1 MSQPIVAIVGRP
13 NVGKSTLFNKIVQKR
28 ISIVE
33 NSPGVTRDRIYGQA
47 EWAGKEFSVIDT
59 GGIEPYTD
67 DEMLVLMRRQAQLAI
82 DTADV
87 IIFIAD
93 AKSGL
98 TANDYEI
105 SAMIRKTSTPYILAV
120 NKVDGYEKQS
130 LIYEFYNLNL
140 GEPFAIS
147 AEHSLGIGDLLDEV
161 ISKFKSTEMSEEKEK
176 RCRIAVAG
184 RPNVGKSTL
193 INCLLGEERVIVSNI
208 PGTTRDAIDTDFDY
222 EDQKYTLI
230 DTAGLRR
237 KNKIYENIE
246 RYSTIRSI
254 KAIEESD
261 LCLLM
266 LDATQEIGD
275 QDLKIAGLIEDRA
288 KAVIIVVNK
297 WDAIE
302 KETNTMKK
310 LTDEIKR
317 RFHFIDYAPV
327 LFISALNKSR
337 TDKLM
342 PQIQKILIEYDKKI
356 STGLL
361 NSMVAEALLTHQPPS
376 KNGKRLKIYYATQTG
391 THPPSFTFFV
401 NDVTLIQTSYRKYLL
416 NRLREA
422 FEYEGVPILLKFKSR
437 GELV

>member
-147 AEHSLGIGDLLDEV
+147 AEHSLGLGDLLDEV
-161 ISKFKSTEMSEEKEK
+161 ISKFKSTELIEEKEK
-176 RCRIAVAG
+176 RCRIAVVG

-401 NDVTLIQTSYRKYLL
+401 NDVTLIQTSYRKYLQ

>member
-266 LDATQEIGD
+266 LDATQDIGD

-401 NDVTLIQTSYRKYLL
+401 NDVTLIQTSYRKYLQ

>member
-147 AEHSLGIGDLLDEV
+147 AEHSLGLGDLLDEV
-161 ISKFKSTEMSEEKEK
+161 ISKFKSTELIEEKEK
-176 RCRIAVAG
+176 RCRIAVVG

-237 KNKIYENIE
+237 K
-246 RYSTIRSI
+246 
-254 KAIEESD
+254 
-261 LCLLM
+261 
-266 LDATQEIGD
+266 
-275 QDLKIAGLIEDRA
+275 
-288 KAVIIVVNK
+288 
-297 WDAIE
+297 
-302 KETNTMKK
+302 
-310 LTDEIKR
+310 
-317 RFHFIDYAPV
+317 
-327 LFISALNKSR
+327 
-337 TDKLM
+337 
-342 PQIQKILIEYDKKI
+342 
-356 STGLL
+356 
-361 NSMVAEALLTHQPPS
+361 
-376 KNGKRLKIYYATQTG
+376 
-391 THPPSFTFFV
+391 
-401 NDVTLIQTSYRKYLL
+401 
-416 NRLREA
+416 
-422 FEYEGVPILLKFKSR
+422 
-437 GELV
+437 

>member
-147 AEHSLGIGDLLDEV
+147 AEHSLGLGDLLDEV
-161 ISKFKSTEMSEEKEK
+161 ISKFKSTELIEEKEK
-176 RCRIAVAG
+176 RYRIAVVG

-401 NDVTLIQTSYRKYLL
+401 NDVTLIQTSYRKYLQ

>member
-28 ISIVE
+28 VSIVE

-47 EWAGKEFSVIDT
+47 EWCGKEFSVIDT

-87 IIFIAD
+87 IVFIVD
-93 AKSGL
+93 AKAGV

-105 SAMIRKTSTPYILAV
+105 AAIIRKTSTPYILAV
-120 NKVDGYEKQS
+120 NKVDGYEKQNF
-130 LIYEFYNLNL
+130 IYEFYSLDL
-140 GEPFAIS
+140 GQPFAIS

-161 ISKFKSTEMSEEKEK
+161 ISKFNNAEMSEEKEK
-176 RCRIAVAG
+176 RYRIALAG

-193 INCLLGEERVIVSNI
+193 INSLLGEERVIVSNI

-222 EDQKYTLI
+222 ENQKYTLV

-288 KAVIIVVNK
+288 KAVIIIVNK
-297 WDAIE
+297 WDAVE
-302 KETNTMKK
+302 KETNTMKN

-342 PQIQKILIEYDKKI
+342 PQIQKILQEYDKKI

-361 NSMVAEALLTHQPPS
+361 NSMVNDALLTHQPPS

-401 NDVTLIQTSYRKYLL
+401 NDVTLIQTSYRKYLQ

-422 FEYEGVPILLKFKSR
+422 FEFEGVPILLKFKSR
-437 GELV
+437 GEMV

>member
-28 ISIVE
+28 VSIVE

-47 EWAGKEFSVIDT
+47 EWCGKEFSVIDT

-87 IIFIAD
+87 IVFIVD
-93 AKSGL
+93 AKAGV

-105 SAMIRKTSTPYILAV
+105 AAMIRKTSTPYILAV
-120 NKVDGYEKQS
+120 NKVDGYEKQNF
-130 LIYEFYNLNL
+130 IYEFYSLDL
-140 GEPFAIS
+140 GQPFAIS

-161 ISKFKSTEMSEEKEK
+161 ISKFNNAEMSEEKEK
-176 RCRIAVAG
+176 RYRIALAG

-193 INCLLGEERVIVSNI
+193 INSLLGEERVIVSNI

-222 EDQKYTLI
+222 ENQKYTLV

-288 KAVIIVVNK
+288 KAVIIIVNK
-297 WDAIE
+297 WDAVE
-302 KETNTMKK
+302 KETNTMKN

-342 PQIQKILIEYDKKI
+342 PQIQKILQEYDKKI

-361 NSMVAEALLTHQPPS
+361 NSMVNDALLTHQPPS

-391 THPPSFTFFV
+391 MHPPSFTFFV
-401 NDVTLIQTSYRKYLL
+401 NDVTLIQTSYRKYLQ

-422 FEYEGVPILLKFKSR
+422 FEFEGVPILLKFKSR
-437 GELV
+437 GEMV

>member
-28 ISIVE
+28 VSIVE

-93 AKSGL
+93 AKSGV

-105 SAMIRKTSTPYILAV
+105 AAMIRKTSTPYILAV

-161 ISKFKSTEMSEEKEK
+161 ITKFKNTDLSEEKEK

-193 INCLLGEERVIVSNI
+193 INCLLGEERVIVSDI

-222 EDQKYTLI
+222 EDEKYTII

-356 STGLL
+356 STGSL
-361 NSMVAEALLTHQPPS
+361 NNMVNDALLTHQPPS

-401 NDVTLIQTSYRKYLL
+401 NDVTLIQTSYRKYLQ

-422 FEYEGVPILLKFKSR
+422 FEFEGVPILLKFKSR

>member
-67 DEMLVLMRRQAQLAI
+67 DEMLLLMRRQAQLAI

-87 IIFIAD
+87 IVVIAD
-93 AKSGL
+93 AKSGV

-105 SAMIRKTSTPYILAV
+105 AAMIRKTSTPYILAV
-120 NKVDGYEKQS
+120 NKVDGYEKQN

-140 GEPFAIS
+140 GQPFAVS

-161 ISKFKSTEMSEEKEK
+161 VSKFKNEQEADEKDK
-176 RCRIAVAG
+176 RFRIAVVG

-208 PGTTRDAIDTDFDY
+208 PGTTRDAIDTEFDY
-222 EDQKYTLI
+222 EDQKFTLI

-275 QDLKIAGLIEDRA
+275 QDLKIGGLIENRA

-297 WDAIE
+297 WDAAY
-302 KETNTMKK
+302 KETNTMKN

-337 TDKLM
+337 TDRIM
-342 PQIQKILIEYDKKI
+342 PQIQKVLKEYDKKI

-361 NSMVAEALLTHQPPS
+361 NNMINDALLTHQPPS

-391 THPPSFTFFV
+391 TQPPSFTFFA
-401 NDVTLIQTSYRKYLL
+401 NDVTLIHTSYRKYLQ

-422 FEYEGVPILLKFKSR
+422 FEYQGVPILLKFKSR
-437 GELV
+437 GEMV

>member
-82 DTADV
+82 DTSDV
-87 IIFIAD
+87 IIVITD
-93 AKSGL
+93 AKSGV

-105 SAMIRKTSTPYILAV
+105 AAMIRKTSTPYILAV

-140 GEPFAIS
+140 GEPFGIS

-161 ISKFKSTEMSEEKEK
+161 ISKFKDADIEEEKEK

-193 INCLLGEERVIVSNI
+193 VNCLLGEERVIVSDI

-261 LCLLM
+261 LCILM

-317 RFHFIDYAPV
+317 KFHFIDYAPV

-342 PQIQKILIEYDKKI
+342 PQIQKVLIEYDKKI

-361 NSMVAEALLTHQPPS
+361 NNMVADALLTHQPPS

-391 THPPSFTFFV
+391 THPPCFTFFV
-401 NDVTLIQTSYRKYLL
+401 NDVTLIQTSYRKYLQ

-422 FEYEGVPILLKFKSR
+422 FEYEGVPMLLKFKSR